1 MTENPPS
8 SSRQPSVS
16 REELVELV
24 RSQLEALL
32 QQQNFQG
39 AKALL
44 VPVQPADIAQ
54 AIEGLPKAMQAIAFR
69 LLSKQE
75 AIEVYEYL
83 DSSIQQ
89 SLIAELM
96 QQEVLEIV
104 DKMSPDDRARLFDE
118 LPAVVVQR
126 LLQQL
131 SPAEREATALILG
144 YKEGTAGRIM
154 TTEYLSVKEDLTVN
168 QAIERVRVLASAT
181 EIIYYLYVTDRER
194 RLTGTLSFRD
204 LVIAQPEQRLGEIM
218 THDVVFVHTD
228 TDQEEVA
235 QIIQRYDLVAVPVV
249 DTEQRLVGIVTVDDV
264 LDVLE
269 QETTEDIYK
278 LGAVEAGGDNYFQ
291 TNVLTAARKRVVWL
305 FVLLI
310 ANTGTTAVI
319 SAQEN
324 ILEQVVALAAFIPL
338 LIDAGGN
345 VGAQSST
352 VVIRGLN
359 LREVGVK
366 KALQVVTRE
375 TITGA
380 LLGAIL
386 GITVI
391 FWAYL
396 LEGSLPIAITVGT
409 SLLTIT
415 ILAAVSGSGLPFLFG
430 AIGLDP
436 ALMSAPFITSIV
448 DVLGVFIYLMLAR
461 AILQL

>member
-1 MTENPPS
+1 MEVS
-8 SSRQPSVS
+8 SSSAWQPNMSRQ
-16 REELVELV
+16 ELVELV

-32 QQQNFQG
+32 QQENFQG

-54 AIEGLPKAMQAIAFR
+54 AIEGLPKAMQALAFR

-83 DSSIQQ
+83 DSSVQQ
-89 SLIAELM
+89 SLITELR
-96 QQEVLEIV
+96 QQEVLDIV

-118 LPAVVVQR
+118 LPALVVQR

-131 SPAEREATALILG
+131 SPAEREATALLLG

-154 TTEYLSVKEDLTVN
+154 TTEYLSVKEDLTVS
-168 QAIERVRVLASAT
+168 QAIARVRVLASAT

-218 THDVVFVHTD
+218 TRDVVFVHTD

-235 QIIQRYDLVAVPVV
+235 QIIQRYDLLAVPVV
-249 DTEQRLVGIVTVDDV
+249 DTEQRLVGVVTVDDV

-278 LGAVEAGGDNYFQ
+278 LGGVEAGGDNYFQ

-324 ILEQVVALAAFIPL
+324 VLEQVVALAAFIPL

-359 LREVGVK
+359 LKEVGIK

-380 LLGAIL
+380 LLGVML
-386 GITVI
+386 GIAVI
-391 FWAYL
+391 FWAYF
-396 LEGSLPIAITVGT
+396 LEGSLPIAITVGM
-409 SLLTIT
+409 SLLAIA

-430 AIGLDP
+430 ALRLDP
-436 ALMSAPFITSIV
+436 ALMSAPFITSVV

>member
-1 MTENPPS
+1 MAENPPS
-8 SSRQPSVS
+8 SSRQMRIS
-16 REELVELV
+16 RQELVELV

-44 VPVQPADIAQ
+44 VPVQSADIAQ
-54 AIEGLPKAMQAIAFR
+54 AIENLPEAMQAIAFR

-83 DSSIQQ
+83 DSSVQQ
-89 SLIAELM
+89 SLIAEFKH
-96 QQEVLEIV
+96 QEVLDVI

-118 LPAVVVQR
+118 LPAKVVQR

-131 SPAEREATALILG
+131 SPSEREATALILG
-144 YKEGTAGRIM
+144 YKEGTAGRLM
-154 TTEYLSVKEDLTVN
+154 TTEYLSVKEDLTISQV
-168 QAIERVRVLASAT
+168 IERVRVLATAT
-181 EIIYYLYVTDRER
+181 EVIYYLYVTDRER
-194 RLTGTLSFRD
+194 HLTGTVSFRD

-218 THDVVFVHTD
+218 TRDVVFVHTD

-269 QETTEDIYK
+269 EETTEDIYK
-278 LGAVEAGGDNYFQ
+278 LGGLESGGDSYFQ

-319 SAQEN
+319 SAQEGV
-324 ILEQVVALAAFIPL
+324 LEKVVALAAFIPL

-359 LREVGVK
+359 LKEVGIK
-366 KALQVVTRE
+366 KALQVITRE
-375 TITGA
+375 TITGV
-380 LLGAIL
+380 LLGVML
-386 GITVI
+386 GIAVI
-391 FWAYL
+391 FWAYF
-396 LEGSLPIAITVGT
+396 LEGSLPIALTVGT
-409 SLLTIT
+409 SLLAIA
-415 ILAAVSGSGLPFLFG
+415 ILAAISGSGLPFLFG

-436 ALMSAPFITSIV
+436 ALMSAPFITSVV

-461 AILQL
+461 VILQI

>member
-1 MTENPPS
+1 MAENPPS
-8 SSRQPSVS
+8 SSRQPNLS
-16 REELVELV
+16 RQELVELV

-54 AIEGLPKAMQAIAFR
+54 AIEDLPKAMQALAFR

-75 AIEVYEYL
+75 AIEVYEYF

-89 SLIAELM
+89 SLIAELR
-96 QQEVLEIV
+96 QQEVLDIV
-104 DKMSPDDRARLFDE
+104 DQMSPDDRARLFDE

-144 YKEGTAGRIM
+144 YKEGTTGRIM
-154 TTEYLSVKEDLTVN
+154 TTEYLSVKENLTVS
-168 QAIERVRVLASAT
+168 QTIERVRVLASST

-194 RLTGTLSFRD
+194 RLMGTLSFRD

-218 THDVVFVHTD
+218 TRDLVFLHTD

-235 QIIQRYDLVAVPVV
+235 QIIQLYDLVAVPVV
-249 DTEQRLVGIVTVDDV
+249 DTEQRLVGVVTVDDV

-269 QETTEDIYK
+269 QEVTEDIYT
-278 LGAVEAGGDNYFQ
+278 LGGVEAKGDNYFQ

-324 ILEQVVALAAFIPL
+324 VLAQVVALAAFIPL

-359 LREVGVK
+359 LKEVGIK
-366 KALQVVTRE
+366 KALEVVTRE

-380 LLGAIL
+380 LLGVML
-386 GITVI
+386 GIAVI
-391 FWAYL
+391 FWAYFI
-396 LEGSLPIAITVGT
+396 EGSLPIAITVGT
-409 SLLTIT
+409 SLLAIT
-415 ILAAVSGSGLPFLFG
+415 ILAAVSGSGLPFLFSV
-430 AIGLDP
+430 IGLDP
-436 ALMSAPFITSIV
+436 ALMSAPFITSVV

-461 AILQL
+461 VILQL

>member
-1 MTENPPS
+1 MTENPPY
-8 SSRQPSVS
+8 SSRQPSAS
-16 REELVELV
+16 RQVLVELV

-32 QQQNFQG
+32 QQNNLQG

-44 VPVQPADIAQ
+44 VPVQPVDIAQ
-54 AIEGLPKAMQAIAFR
+54 AIEGLPKAMQALAFR

-83 DSSIQQ
+83 DSSVQQ
-89 SLIAELM
+89 SLIAELRH
-96 QQEVLEIV
+96 QEVLDII

-118 LPAVVVQR
+118 LPAKVVRR
-126 LLQQL
+126 LLEQL
-131 SPAEREATALILG
+131 SPDEREATALLLG

-154 TTEYLSVKEDLTVN
+154 TTEYLSVKEDLTIS
-168 QAIERVRVLASAT
+168 QAIERVRVFASAAET
-181 EIIYYLYVTDRER
+181 IYYLYVTDRER

-204 LVIAQPEQRLGEIM
+204 LVIAHTEQRLGEIM
-218 THDVVFVHTD
+218 TRDVVFIHTD

-235 QIIQRYDLVAVPVV
+235 RVIQHYDLVAVPVV

-269 QETTEDIYK
+269 QETTEDIYTQ
-278 LGAVEAGGDNYFQ
+278 GGVETGGDNYFQ

-319 SAQEN
+319 SAQEDV
-324 ILEQVVALAAFIPL
+324 LKQVVALAAFIPL

-359 LREVGVK
+359 LKEVGIK

-380 LLGAIL
+380 LLGLML
-386 GITVI
+386 GIAVI
-391 FWAYL
+391 FWAYF
-396 LEGSLPIAITVGT
+396 LEGSLPIAITVGM
-409 SLLTIT
+409 SLLAIA

-436 ALMSAPFITSIV
+436 ALMSAPFITSVV

-461 AILQL
+461 VILQL

>member
-89 SLIAELM
+89 SLIAELR

-118 LPAVVVQR
+118 LPAVVVER

-154 TTEYLSVKEDLTVN
+154 TTEYLSVKEDLTVS

-204 LVIAQPEQRLGEIM
+204 LPMVQTIC
-218 THDVVFVHTD
+218 
-228 TDQEEVA
+228 
-235 QIIQRYDLVAVPVV
+235 V
-249 DTEQRLVGIVTVDDV
+249 DR
-264 LDVLE
+264 
-269 QETTEDIYK
+269 
-278 LGAVEAGGDNYFQ
+278 
-291 TNVLTAARKRVVWL
+291 
-305 FVLLI
+305 
-310 ANTGTTAVI
+310 
-319 SAQEN
+319 
-324 ILEQVVALAAFIPL
+324 
-338 LIDAGGN
+338 
-345 VGAQSST
+345 
-352 VVIRGLN
+352 
-359 LREVGVK
+359 
-366 KALQVVTRE
+366 
-375 TITGA
+375 
-380 LLGAIL
+380 
-386 GITVI
+386 
-391 FWAYL
+391 
-396 LEGSLPIAITVGT
+396 
-409 SLLTIT
+409 
-415 ILAAVSGSGLPFLFG
+415 
-430 AIGLDP
+430 
-436 ALMSAPFITSIV
+436 
-448 DVLGVFIYLMLAR
+448 LAR
-461 AILQL
+461 WSIFKT

>member
-1 MTENPPS
+1 MSENPPS
-8 SSRQPSVS
+8 SSQQPSVS
-16 REELVELV
+16 RQELVELV
-24 RSQLEALL
+24 RSQLQALL
-32 QQQNFQG
+32 QQKNFQG

-89 SLIAELM
+89 SLIAELR

-118 LPAVVVQR
+118 LPAIVVQQ

-131 SPAEREATALILG
+131 SPAQREATALILG

-154 TTEYLSVKEDLTVN
+154 TTEYLSVKEDLTVS

-218 THDVVFVHTD
+218 TRDVIFVHTD

-269 QETTEDIYK
+269 QETTEDIYT
-278 LGAVEAGGDNYFQ
+278 LGGVEAGGDNYFQ
-291 TNVLTAARKRVVWL
+291 ANVLTAARKRVVWL

-324 ILEQVVALAAFIPL
+324 VLEQVVALAAFIPL
-338 LIDAGGN
+338 LIDTGGN

-359 LREVGVK
+359 LREVGIK

-380 LLGAIL
+380 LLGVML
-386 GITVI
+386 GIAVI

-396 LEGSLPIAITVGT
+396 LEGSLPIAMTVGT